1 MASYIIKTKE
11 QEIKKNFEYLPDV
24 TDELDKLQHSRFDI
38 NTIREITLWKL
49 DRYVCL
55 TDDVIEKLNTL
66 KSLTQL
72 DEEKTTVVLD
82 ALLKSKGVRLPM
94 ASTYLRFINPQVYQ
108 IIDARAYRA
117 AFDYKV
123 NEVLSSQDISKLIDI
138 YIEYIE
144 KLREIAQ
151 KGYHGLRVKFED
163 LDRFLYDID
172 KKAGFIVNEDKN
184 KSYNSSKLKR
194 WKELINNPNEL
205 IDNPKE
211 K

>member
-11 QEIKKNFEYLPDV
+11 QEIKKNFDYLSDV
-24 TDELDKLQHSRFDI
+24 TDKLDKLQHSKFDI
-38 NTIREITLWKL
+38 NIIREITLWKL

-108 IIDARAYRA
+108 IIYGP
-117 AFDYKV
+117 K
-123 NEVLSSQDISKLIDI
+123 NEK
-138 YIEYIE
+138 
-144 KLREIAQ
+144 
-151 KGYHGLRVKFED
+151 
-163 LDRFLYDID
+163 
-172 KKAGFIVNEDKN
+172 
-184 KSYNSSKLKR
+184 YNFVALV
-194 WKELINNPNEL
+194 
-205 IDNPKE
+205 
-211 K
+211 

>member
-11 QEIKKNFEYLPDV
+11 QKNKKNFDYLSDV
-24 TDELDKLQHSRFDI
+24 TDKLDKLQHSKFDI
-38 NTIREITLWKL
+38 NIIREITLWKL

>member
-11 QEIKKNFEYLPDV
+11 HEFKKEFEYLTDV
-24 TDELDKLQHSRFDI
+24 TDELDKLQHSRFNI

-49 DRYVCL
+49 DRYVFIS
-55 TDDVIEKLNTL
+55 DDVIEKLNTL
-66 KSLTQL
+66 KSLMQL

-117 AFDYKV
+117 AFDYTKQETLSNK
-123 NEVLSSQDISKLIDI
+123 NEKQLII
-138 YIEYIE
+138 TYIKYLQ
-144 KLREIAQ
+144 KLRDIAQ
-151 KGYHGLRVKFED
+151 TGYYGLDVRFED

-172 KKAGFIVNEDKN
+172 KDSGFEVKDIFPYEKT
-184 KSYNSSKLKR
+184 KLSQ
-194 WKELINNPNEL
+194 WEILINKYKQNKILNG
-205 IDNPKE
+205 K
-211 K
+211 